1 LAADPYETLGV
12 KRDASQADIQKA
24 YRRLAKKLHP
34 DLNPGNTK
42 AEEEFKNVSAAYNLL
57 GDPDKRHEL
66 RPPEDFAGGT
76 QVSYPDGPTW
86 KALTTAFYRSKLTF
100 IQFVFEPKPMSE
112 EEFFTAFGLPKA
124 SFAVI
129 ASRSGPLVAATQYRG
144 TINKHLIEI
153 VAWHPKH
160 GDGLGFC
167 DLVTIEL
174 VQGGAKTQ

>member
-1 LAADPYETLGV
+1 MAFAVCVQLA
-12 KRDASQADIQKA
+12 
-24 YRRLAKKLHP
+24 
-34 DLNPGNTK
+34 
-42 AEEEFKNVSAAYNLL
+42 SAAPPKPSAFPLSRVIGQPQSAVSKVL
-57 GDPDKRHEL
+57 GDPVKRHEL
-66 RPPEDFAGGT
+66 QPPEDFAGGT
-76 QVSYPDGPTW
+76 QVDYPDGPTW
-86 KALTTAFYRSKLTF
+86 KTLTTVFYRSKLSF

-112 EEFFTAFGLPKA
+112 EEFFTALGLSKA

-129 ASRSGPLVAATQYRG
+129 ASRSGYVAGTQYRG

>member
-1 LAADPYETLGV
+1 MNPRTSVALMAFAVCVQLA
-12 KRDASQADIQKA
+12 
-24 YRRLAKKLHP
+24 
-34 DLNPGNTK
+34 
-42 AEEEFKNVSAAYNLL
+42 SAAPSKPGAFPLSRVIGQPESAVNKVL